1 MGGVRARAAWAAV
14 VIVLLLPGTA
24 GAQDYAETALN
35 IIPSGQYGAVPPPA
49 GADEQAKMYDELT
62 PLFDQVS
69 TADLFRT
76 FKSERFGV
84 DTSGPGRVEP
94 VPRAGVQIV
103 RDRFNVPHIT
113 GRTSDDVTWAMGW
126 TLAQDRALLL
136 AQARY
141 PARLAAVDAPN
152 LDAFGLVVGLKTFTP
167 TRQVDRIVE
176 RNGLRA
182 LRGAGREGRRLLHD
196 IDVYVQGINARLRA
210 DRSPQK
216 PFTRTDIFAVN
227 ALVGQIFGEG
237 GGDEAPRS
245 AMLDGL
251 RDRLGSRRAEALFDD
266 LTEQADPDST
276 ATLSESF
283 RYAPVPRSRTGNA
296 LLDAGSYRPAELPG
310 AAAARAAAR
319 PEPKWASNFLMVGAQ
334 RSVTGNPL
342 FVAGPQIGYFYPGLT
357 LEADVRGPGY
367 QARGAT
373 APGFPGT
380 VLIGRGPDYAW
391 SLTSAGSDLIDTYVE
406 TLCGGSRTR
415 YRYEGRCRRMGRID
429 AGVVKGEGR
438 VRFRTTLHGPV
449 IGYGKVRGRTVALSS
464 KRASAGRDVLFQLP
478 FRRLTR
484 NQVDSAESFYA
495 AMGRSPFTFNTAYA
509 DDRDI
514 AMYSSGRLPLR
525 DRRVDPRLPT
535 RGTGDYEW
543 RGFLAARDHPQQKNP
558 PGGVLVNWNNR
569 PAPRFGSAD
578 DNWRWGSAQR
588 VALLQ
593 QGLAQRGRHD
603 LASVTGAMNAAATQ
617 DLRNVVLTPT
627 LDRLL
632 GSTPAPS
639 ARAAQSLELL
649 RAWQRTGSSRLD
661 RGLDG
666 VIDAG
671 PGPAIMDAAYPRLL
685 DAVMGPALGRQL
697 EELKTFVG
705 ADAYPGG
712 GFTGGG
718 FWYLDKDLRR
728 LLGTRFRQPLN
739 TRFCG
744 RGDLAACRRALW
756 GALEAAAG
764 ELSARQGPDP
774 AAWRAD
780 ARSER
785 ITFAPG
791 VLPTTIRYTN
801 RPSGIQQVI
810 SFNGHRPRD

>member
-49 GADEQAKMYDELT
+49 GADEQAKMYDALT

-113 GRTSDDVTWAMGW
+113 GRTADDVTWAMGW

-136 AQARY
+136 AQGRY

-276 ATLSESF
+276 ATLSKSF

-319 PEPKWASNFLMVGAQ
+319 PEPKWASNFLMVG
-334 RSVTGNPL
+334 
-342 FVAGPQIGYFYPGLT
+342 
-357 LEADVRGPGY
+357 
-367 QARGAT
+367 GA
-373 APGFPGT
+373 AVGD
-380 VLIGRGPDYAW
+380 RQ
-391 SLTSAGSDLIDTYVE
+391 SA
-406 TLCGGSRTR
+406 
-415 YRYEGRCRRMGRID
+415 
-429 AGVVKGEGR
+429 
-438 VRFRTTLHGPV
+438 
-449 IGYGKVRGRTVALSS
+449 VRGR
-464 KRASAGRDVLFQLP
+464 
-478 FRRLTR
+478 
-484 NQVDSAESFYA
+484 A
-495 AMGRSPFTFNTAYA
+495 A
-509 DDRDI
+509 
-514 AMYSSGRLPLR
+514 
-525 DRRVDPRLPT
+525 
-535 RGTGDYEW
+535 
-543 RGFLAARDHPQQKNP
+543 
-558 PGGVLVNWNNR
+558 
-569 PAPRFGSAD
+569 
-578 DNWRWGSAQR
+578 
-588 VALLQ
+588 
-593 QGLAQRGRHD
+593 
-603 LASVTGAMNAAATQ
+603 
-617 DLRNVVLTPT
+617 
-627 LDRLL
+627 DRLL
-632 GSTPAPS
+632 
-639 ARAAQSLELL
+639 L
-649 RAWQRTGSSRLD
+649 
-661 RGLDG
+661 
-666 VIDAG
+666 
-671 PGPAIMDAAYPRLL
+671 PGPDARGRRARPGLPGARRDRARLPRH
-685 DAVMGPALGRQL
+685 
-697 EELKTFVG
+697 G
-705 ADAYPGG
+705 ADRPRPG
-712 GFTGGG
+712 
-718 FWYLDKDLRR
+718 LRVEPDLRR
-728 LLGTRFRQPLN
+728 LGPHRHLRRDAVRRLAHPLPL
-739 TRFCG
+739 RGPLPSDGPHRRRRGQG
-744 RGDLAACRRALW
+744 RGPRALPHH
-756 GALEAAAG
+756 ACT
-764 ELSARQGPDP
+764 AR
-774 AAWRAD
+774 
-780 ARSER
+780 
-785 ITFAPG
+785 
-791 VLPTTIRYTN
+791 
-801 RPSGIQQVI
+801 
-810 SFNGHRPRD
+810 